1 MVTRHGFA
9 SGIARWYLSE
19 PRSTR
24 ALIVAKMALSKLTR
38 LSAFPWRIST
48 FATVHFL
55 LTSYS
60 ALWIM
65 ILGLRFY
72 NLRIPFI
79 LANLQSP
86 THIIIEVFES
96 GK

>member
-1 MVTRHGFA
+1 
-9 SGIARWYLSE
+9 
-19 PRSTR
+19 
-24 ALIVAKMALSKLTR
+24 
-38 LSAFPWRIST
+38 
-48 FATVHFL
+48 VHFL